1 MCHFCATF
9 PTLPIFCCVETFLI
23 PVVVVVVGRLIFFLL
38 RSRALP
44 GPGWCAVS
52 RFPAVCSLVASCFYC
67 GLSYLPLREVEHCD
81 EAKHLVGVVVITVFR
96 HLSLLKGHQRDA
108 WVGNALPTA
117 QLNTPTRSSPWWRC
131 RRDSAGWWFPP
142 SLTCWRGPLEIPVSK
157 RGRTWRQM
165 RRARV
170 SDQQWL
176 SVPNLLQEFLDA
188 VEVVVRN
195 GVSLE
200 VHDHFLSVKQS
211 TARLETKSFDFLMNE
226 VLMAGGYSHSRHSAY
241 TSRVHQQGL
250 DVKS

>member
-1 MCHFCATF
+1 
-9 PTLPIFCCVETFLI
+9 
-23 PVVVVVVGRLIFFLL
+23 
-38 RSRALP
+38 
-44 GPGWCAVS
+44 
-52 RFPAVCSLVASCFYC
+52 
-67 GLSYLPLREVEHCD
+67 
-81 EAKHLVGVVVITVFR
+81 
-96 HLSLLKGHQRDA
+96 
-108 WVGNALPTA
+108 
-117 QLNTPTRSSPWWRC
+117 
-131 RRDSAGWWFPP
+131 
-142 SLTCWRGPLEIPVSK
+142 
-157 RGRTWRQM
+157 M

-226 VLMAGGYSHSRHSAY
+226 VLMAGGCSHSRHSAY